1 MKTNVTRVNPAKRLA
16 YAFVG
21 LLVGDAILLLFCL
34 LNALLVR
41 AALLR
46 AHAGEPAKV
55 VPQMLQAFLL
65 YAAFS
70 FVGWLLVGLP
80 VSLLFPAHFIA
91 RLSWPLRLLVGTALG
106 PLALLA
112 ILGLLG
118 HGHISFPASF
128 TGTGAL
134 WAYSILV
141 STSSFLVYAA
151 LLQKDVGRRALS

>member
-1 MKTNVTRVNPAKRLA
+1 MKTDVTRVSPAKRLA

-21 LLVGDAILLLFCL
+21 LLVGDVILLLFLL

-46 AHAGEPAKV
+46 AHAGEPAQV
-55 VPQMLQAFLL
+55 VPEFLQIFVL

-70 FVGWLLVGLP
+70 SVGWLFVGLQ
-80 VSLLFPAHFIA
+80 VSLLFPARSITS
-91 RLSWPLRLLVGTALG
+91 LSWPLRLLVGAVLG

-112 ILGLLG
+112 ILALLG

-128 TGTGAL
+128 TGTGGL

-151 LLQKDVGRRALS
+151 LLQKDVGRRTLP